1 MASHDTPCI
10 SDDPPFLRTCVAP
23 DGRFR
28 VGRHQPAFEVVNL
41 RKNDFIS
48 RLGHLPDG
56 TPVWNHANFPE
67 TDIQEKAA
75 DLIYEIPNP
84 LPFRGTTFINSAWAD
99 PKAGHPEKI
108 RIAAPSPC
116 SLFDDLEAFQP
127 NMAEDDK
134 IRLLTALPHP
144 LKLALAQV
152 SSDPQELRALAGHAC
167 ALVFDPGSD
176 IPRGMGF
183 KTDRQGNPV
192 PDIRFPDLF
201 DILVNNPF
209 LPDAYKTAM
218 VLRPG
223 IQGNSEI
230 IGEYTSGPTHVF
242 EYLRRN
248 SYIPWGHFAANM
260 AHDTIRYRA
269 RDLTLHDIRGLRH
282 LYYQRVYCRVARQL
296 KLPLPEHRTMLSVP
310 DLETLRKAII
320 KVLENGGGSKLAF
333 NGALWGWNFGFGS
346 AASGHRLH
354 ASHQMIH
361 QQNALI
367 PRQVTDDTGEA
378 LPCFSCG
385 DLVSDFIQ
393 AFEKIHD
400 RPFFDAYIGAMTNNG
415 RTDGNLKEE
424 ASLIIHEDDH
434 VILFVPKAQVSEWE
448 LQVMTR
454 SRVPHVLA
462 ADTAVRDALDLA
474 ILKAVQLLETLG
486 AQMVTGIEL
495 SARFDASVP
504 DQHMIYSFM
513 PRMPYAPPTFSE
525 AQLRW
530 ISGVYPEDLART
542 CRNILT

>member
-1 MASHDTPCI
+1 MASHDIPCF
-10 SDDPPFLRTCVAP
+10 SDVSSFLRTCVTP

-28 VGRHQPAFEVVNL
+28 AGRHQPAFEVTNL
-41 RKNDFIS
+41 RENEFIS

-56 TPVWNHANFPE
+56 TPVWNHVNFPE
-67 TDIQEKAA
+67 TDIEENAA
-75 DLIYEIPNP
+75 DIIYEIPNP

-99 PKAGHPEKI
+99 PKVGHPEKI
-108 RIAAPSPC
+108 RVSPPSPC
-116 SLFDDLEAFQP
+116 SLFDSLTSFEP
-127 NMAEDDK
+127 GLTDK
-134 IRLLTALPHP
+134 EKTRFLTALPHR
-144 LKLALAQV
+144 LKLALAQE
-152 SSDPQELRALAGHAC
+152 STDPKELCLLAGHAC

-176 IPRGMGF
+176 LPRGMGF
-183 KTDRQGNPV
+183 HTDRHKKSV
-192 PDIRFPDLF
+192 PDIRYPDLF
-201 DILVNNPF
+201 EILVNNPH

-230 IGEYTSGPTHVF
+230 IGEYTGEDTHVF

-260 AHDTIRYRA
+260 AHDAIRYRA
-269 RDLTLHDIRGLRH
+269 RDLTLGDIRGLRH

-296 KLPLPEHRTMLSVP
+296 NIPLPKHRTGLPVP
-310 DLETLRKAII
+310 DLEALRRNII
-320 KVLENGGGSKLAF
+320 MALENGRGSELQF
-333 NGALWGWNFGFGS
+333 NGALWGWNYGFGS

-367 PRQVTDDTGEA
+367 PRQVADDTGET
-378 LPCFSCG
+378 LPCFACG

-400 RPFFDAYIGAMTNNG
+400 RPFFDAYIEAMVHNR
-415 RTDGNLKEE
+415 RTDGNSKEE
-424 ASLIIHEDDH
+424 AQLIIHEDDH
-434 VILFVPKAQVSEWE
+434 VILFVPKGQVSEWE

-462 ADTAVRDALDLA
+462 ANTGVRDALDTA
-474 ILKAVQLLETLG
+474 ILKAVQVLEKLG
-486 AQMVTGIEL
+486 SQMVTGIEL
-495 SARFDASVP
+495 SARFDAP
-504 DQHMIYSFM
+504 ALNQHLIYSFI

-530 ISGVYPEDLART
+530 ISGVYPEDLARA

>member
-1 MASHDTPCI
+1 
-10 SDDPPFLRTCVAP
+10 
-23 DGRFR
+23 
-28 VGRHQPAFEVVNL
+28 
-41 RKNDFIS
+41 
-48 RLGHLPDG
+48 
-56 TPVWNHANFPE
+56 
-67 TDIQEKAA
+67 
-75 DLIYEIPNP
+75 
-84 LPFRGTTFINSAWAD
+84 
-99 PKAGHPEKI
+99 
-108 RIAAPSPC
+108 
-116 SLFDDLEAFQP
+116 
-127 NMAEDDK
+127 
-134 IRLLTALPHP
+134 
-144 LKLALAQV
+144 
-152 SSDPQELRALAGHAC
+152 
-167 ALVFDPGSD
+167 
-176 IPRGMGF
+176 
-183 KTDRQGNPV
+183 
-192 PDIRFPDLF
+192 
-201 DILVNNPF
+201 
-209 LPDAYKTAM
+209 M

-260 AHDTIRYRA
+260 AHDAIRYRA

-282 LYYQRVYCRVARQL
+282 LYYQRVYCRVAQQL
-296 KLPLPEHRTMLSVP
+296 NMPLPEHRTMLSVR
-310 DLETLRKAII
+310 DLEALRQAII
-320 KVLENGGGSKLAF
+320 MALENGGGSELQF

-367 PRQVTDDTGEA
+367 PRQVTDDTGET
-378 LPCFSCG
+378 LPCFACG

-400 RPFFDAYIGAMTNNG
+400 RPFFDAYIDAMTNNR
-415 RTDGNLKEE
+415 RTDGNPREE
-424 ASLIIHEDDH
+424 ASLLIHEDDH

-462 ADTAVRDALDLA
+462 ADTKVRDALDLA

-495 SARFDASVP
+495 SARFDASIP
-504 DQHMIYSFM
+504 DQHMIYSFI

-530 ISGVYPEDLART
+530 IAGVYPEDLARA